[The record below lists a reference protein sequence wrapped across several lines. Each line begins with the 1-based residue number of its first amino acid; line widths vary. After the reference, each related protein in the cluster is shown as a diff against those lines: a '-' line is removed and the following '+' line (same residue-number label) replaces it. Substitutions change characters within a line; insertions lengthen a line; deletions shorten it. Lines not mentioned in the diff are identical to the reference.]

1 MTKTKLFRFLV
12 YTLLILAILYFLSL
26 IDFILQP
33 IGTVI
38 TSIALPIIGAGFLFY
53 VTEPLIRLFERLNIK
68 RIFAVI
74 LVFIIIILV
83 IAFSVYFLIPMVQD
97 QLTRLSDNAPAFRSW
112 LEEALAWAETNQQY
126 IPDEFN
132 TSVDDII
139 DQLSGYTQQAIG
151 SIFNAIGAIF
161 NFVVSFVLIPFFLFF
176 MLKDSKKFVP
186 FVTQFFS
193 PKKKDS
199 LERLFA
205 SINDSLGSFIQGQ
218 MIISFSVGTMLL
230 IGYLIVGLDYALIL
244 AIFALFM
251 NVIPYLGPWLSAIP
265 AVLIGFFQDP
275 MTGVW
280 TAVVMIV
287 VQQIEGNLIE
297 PNVMGKVLNVHPL
310 TVVVI
315 MIAAGATIGFIGFIL
330 AVPMYAV
337 TKATVT
343 HFYHEYLHHKKA
355 SEQYL
360 I

>member
-1 MTKTKLFRFLV
+1 
-12 YTLLILAILYFLSL
+12 
-26 IDFILQP
+26 
-33 IGTVI
+33 
-38 TSIALPIIGAGFLFY
+38 
-53 VTEPLIRLFERLNIK
+53 
-68 RIFAVI
+68 
-74 LVFIIIILV
+74 
-83 IAFSVYFLIPMVQD
+83 
-97 QLTRLSDNAPAFRSW
+97 
-112 LEEALAWAETNQQY
+112 
-126 IPDEFN
+126 
-132 TSVDDII
+132 
-139 DQLSGYTQQAIG
+139 
-151 SIFNAIGAIF
+151 
-161 NFVVSFVLIPFFLFF
+161 
-176 MLKDSKKFVP
+176 
-186 FVTQFFS
+186 
-193 PKKKDS
+193 
-199 LERLFA
+199 
-205 SINDSLGSFIQGQ
+205 

-230 IGYLIVGLDYALIL
+230 IGYLIVGLDYALTL

-343 HFYHEYLHHKKA
+343 HFYHEYLNHKKA